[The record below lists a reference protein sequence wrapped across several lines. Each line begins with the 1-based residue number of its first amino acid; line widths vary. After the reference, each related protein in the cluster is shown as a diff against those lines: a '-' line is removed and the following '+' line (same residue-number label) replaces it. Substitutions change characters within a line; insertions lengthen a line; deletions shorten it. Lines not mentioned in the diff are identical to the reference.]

1 MLDLTTAIIDF
12 ENGDL
17 LEQEIFELFQ
27 ALIDTGMI
35 YHLQGSYQ
43 RFAQML
49 LDEGQITIKN
59 EKNYN
64 WFYISCRCR
73 GWRRLGKSTSTSAEC
88 FKQHWTFYLCQKQQS
103 KNFGFLAWKNP
114 NQRNEKKWVD
124 TLKLS
129 KKQWKT
135 NHQNVFWWSIL
146 TMKEKGFATI
156 GCLNW
161 LMWLTTLTRT
171 LRL

>member
-64 WFYISCRCR
+64 
-73 GWRRLGKSTSTSAEC
+73 
-88 FKQHWTFYLCQKQQS
+88 
-103 KNFGFLAWKNP
+103 
-114 NQRNEKKWVD
+114 
-124 TLKLS
+124 
-129 KKQWKT
+129 
-135 NHQNVFWWSIL
+135 
-146 TMKEKGFATI
+146 
-156 GCLNW
+156 
-161 LMWLTTLTRT
+161 
-171 LRL
+171 